1 LSVLDALRRAKLEPL
16 TLLLLLAG
24 LVVVAYVALGVSALR
39 ERRDQDAL
47 SSQIDLGEGVLV
59 VAEDSQQELEDLE
72 ARLRAAEQE
81 LALAQSAFPSE
92 VDSDDVLRTILAH
105 ANESRARVLR
115 VETQPPTTGADE
127 ENAYSVLGF
136 NLEVEGDFG
145 QLVAFLAAL
154 ESGAIGASKT
164 GAFSL
169 EGEEGRYTL
178 NLEVLTYARSAVD
191 VASAPET
198 AESPSG
204 PAMEPA
210 GVGEDIP
217 SE

>member
-1 LSVLDALRRAKLEPL
+1 LFLIDALRRAKLKPL

-24 LVVVAYVALGVSALR
+24 LAVVAYVALGVSVLR

-59 VAEDSQQELEDLE
+59 VAEDSQQDLEDLE

-92 VDSDDVLRTILAH
+92 VDSDGVLRAILAH
-105 ANESRARVLR
+105 ANESGARVLR
-115 VETQPPTTGADE
+115 VDTQPPTTEADE
-127 ENAYSVLGF
+127 ANTYSVLGF

-169 EGEEGRYTL
+169 EGEDGGYTL
-178 NLEVLTYARSAVD
+178 SLEVLTYARSAAD
-191 VASAPET
+191 AAPAAET
-198 AESPSG
+198 PESPSG

-210 GVGEDIP
+210 GDGEDTP
-217 SE
+217 NE